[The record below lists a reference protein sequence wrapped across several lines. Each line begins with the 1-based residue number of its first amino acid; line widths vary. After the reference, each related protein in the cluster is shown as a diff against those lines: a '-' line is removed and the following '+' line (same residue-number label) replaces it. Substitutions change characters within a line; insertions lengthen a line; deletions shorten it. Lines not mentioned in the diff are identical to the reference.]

1 MDCILGGNVLGLFF
15 CEIEGSLIKIRGLS
29 VIGII
34 NPIYPFG
41 HESVDDLPRK
51 WSWSVARLPWS
62 ISGAHHGA
70 ETIKVPA
77 KMGTYKKDHNWLVVW
92 NMNFK
97 TFIDFPFSWEFHH
110 PN

>member
-51 WSWSVARLPWS
+51 W
-62 ISGAHHGA
+62 
-70 ETIKVPA
+70 
-77 KMGTYKKDHNWLVVW
+77 
-92 NMNFK
+92 
-97 TFIDFPFSWEFHH
+97 
-110 PN
+110 